1 MLLYVRRAFG
11 VFEFFFLAIFDNYL
25 IVYLCKSLKVL
36 TSPTLYDDQSKKN
49 MSSYEV

>member
-11 VFEFFFLAIFDNYL
+11 VFENFFLAIFDNYL

-36 TSPTLYDDQSKKN
+36 TSPTLYDQSKKN
-49 MSSYEV
+49 MSSYEL